1 MTTTHITDECNQV
14 VYPVAMSENL
24 EPLRKELRAIAAEY
38 EKVQKLNERR
48 FEVVERARAAG
59 MTWREAAETL
69 HMTQNGL
76 IKTQQ
81 AMRDRGSNE
90 AE

>member
-1 MTTTHITDECNQV
+1 M
-14 VYPVAMSENL
+14 AENL
-24 EPLRKELRAIAAEY
+24 EPLRKELRAIAVEY

-48 FEVVERARAAG
+48 FDVVERAREAG
-59 MTWREAAETL
+59 MTWREAAEIL

-81 AMRDRGSNE
+81 AMRGRT
-90 AE
+90 AELD